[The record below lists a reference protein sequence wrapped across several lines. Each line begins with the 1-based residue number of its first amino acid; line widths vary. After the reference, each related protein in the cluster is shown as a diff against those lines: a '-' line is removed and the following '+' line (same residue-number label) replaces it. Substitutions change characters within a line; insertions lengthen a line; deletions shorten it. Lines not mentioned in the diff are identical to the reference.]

1 MACPTARMPSSLT
14 RPRASQK
21 LPLTLFSVSEYN
33 YHMYDDVIYMGRYIW
48 NKRKAELNI
57 QNHNGINFEN
67 AVKVFEDPYNIEEY
81 FTLRGEFYRIFS
93 AREADG
99 EEIGAYYENVR
110 ACTGER

>member
-1 MACPTARMPSSLT
+1 
-14 RPRASQK
+14 
-21 LPLTLFSVSEYN
+21 
-33 YHMYDDVIYMGRYIW
+33 GRYIW

-67 AVKVFEDPYNIEEY
+67 AVKVFEDLYNIEEY
-81 FTLRGEFYRIFS
+81 DDENSVYEERYNMTGFVGDFSFLVTVSLTMRGEFHRIFL

-99 EEIGAYYENVR
+99 DEIGAYYENVR